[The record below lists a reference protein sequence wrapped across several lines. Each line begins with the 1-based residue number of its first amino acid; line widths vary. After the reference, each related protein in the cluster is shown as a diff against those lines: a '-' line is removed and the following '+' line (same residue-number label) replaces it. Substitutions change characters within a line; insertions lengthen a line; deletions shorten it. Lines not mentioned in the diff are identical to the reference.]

1 MKPHVLGQIY
11 HELTGMCVWL
21 ALILVHGE
29 LASVSLS
36 LVGWYVNNVSHGLFC
51 RSMCVYVCIYRMS
64 QIRVGGAGH
73 CVCAVY
79 VYERET

>member
-1 MKPHVLGQIY
+1 MKTRFPKLEPRLAVKSHVLGQIY

-36 LVGWYVNNVSHGLFC
+36 LVGWYVNNVTRDLFC
-51 RSMCVYVCIYRMS
+51 RSL
-64 QIRVGGAGH
+64 
-73 CVCAVY
+73 CVCMY
-79 VYERET
+79 L